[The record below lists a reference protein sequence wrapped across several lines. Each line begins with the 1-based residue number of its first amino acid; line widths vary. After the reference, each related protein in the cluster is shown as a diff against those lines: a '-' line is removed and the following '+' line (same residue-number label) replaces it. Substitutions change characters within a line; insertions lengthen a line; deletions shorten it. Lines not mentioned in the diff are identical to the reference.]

1 MTSHSNTLVG
11 WREWV
16 SLPDAGI
23 DWIKAKIDTG
33 ARTSSLHAFDIEA
46 FEREGEDW
54 VRFRVNP
61 WQNSDADSR
70 IVECPVHDRRSIRS
84 SSGHSE
90 ERIVVLLAIRLV
102 GRLVV
107 SEVTLSNR
115 DEMGF
120 RMLIGR
126 EALRRGFIVDPARSF
141 LGPQARMSTVPTIL
155 SCRPRWSGSQMTAG
169 MTKTSRAV
177 RMIGRHSPTHR
188 PFSSTMR
195 IPRMRCPG
203 LPPIVGMKMI

>member
-1 MTSHSNTLVG
+1 MSRTPHSNTLTG

-16 SLPDAGI
+16 SLPDAGV

-33 ARTSSLHAFDIEA
+33 ARTSSLHAYDVEE

-54 VRFRVNP
+54 VRFQVKP
-61 WQNSDADSR
+61 WQESQEDTTR
-70 IVECPVHDRRSIRS
+70 VECPVHDRRRVRS
-84 SSGHSE
+84 SSGHQQ

-102 GRLVV
+102 DRLVV

-126 EALRRGFIVDPARSF
+126 EALRRGFVVDPARSF
-141 LGPQARMSTVPTIL
+141 LG
-155 SCRPRWSGSQMTAG
+155 G
-169 MTKTSRAV
+169 RAPKEM
-177 RMIGRHSPTHR
+177 RRRNRGRR
-188 PFSSTMR
+188 
-195 IPRMRCPG
+195 
-203 LPPIVGMKMI
+203 

>member
-1 MTSHSNTLVG
+1 MTSHSNTLTG

-141 LGPQARMSTVPTIL
+141 LGGRAPKDAR
-155 SCRPRWSGSQMTAG
+155 RRN
-169 MTKTSRAV
+169 R
-177 RMIGRHSPTHR
+177 GRD
-188 PFSSTMR
+188 
-195 IPRMRCPG
+195 
-203 LPPIVGMKMI
+203 